1 MKQNI
6 STKIISITIIFSVF
20 SLVFAPTSK
29 VLAIDADDYWGGSA
43 VRQYVDTNSGLADG
57 STARDPRQI
66 IVDIIKIAL
75 GFLGILA
82 VIIILFAGF
91 KWMTAG
97 GNEENITSAKQML
110 IAGIIGLVIIL
121 SSYAL
126 ATFIINQIVAST
138 TGTAIN

>member
-1 MKQNI
+1 M
-6 STKIISITIIFSVF
+6 
-20 SLVFAPTSK
+20 
-29 VLAIDADDYWGGSA
+29 
-43 VRQYVDTNSGLADG
+43 
-57 STARDPRQI
+57 
-66 IVDIIKIAL
+66 
-75 GFLGILA
+75 A

-110 IAGIIGLVIIL
+110 IAGVIGLVIIL